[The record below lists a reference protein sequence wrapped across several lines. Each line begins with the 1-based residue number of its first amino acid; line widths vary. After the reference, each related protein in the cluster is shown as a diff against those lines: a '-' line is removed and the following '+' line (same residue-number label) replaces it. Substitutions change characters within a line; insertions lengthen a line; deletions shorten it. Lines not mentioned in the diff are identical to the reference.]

1 MDELIDY
8 ITNYI
13 DNLNISLG
21 ATEQLGA
28 TFLILGYSKFFIGAD
43 MDILMA
49 SGALEESKMPDEIYL
64 YGQTLSLIGYI
75 ILFIVSY
82 KRYNE
87 LLYKELYLNDYF
99 NLSSYLLLVQS
110 YFLSVIA
117 NSLRVVAFT
126 SIVSYNNQTSS

>member
-1 MDELIDY
+1 MDELINY
-8 ITNYI
+8 ISDYI

-28 TFLILGYSKFFIGAD
+28 TFLILGYSKFFVAAD

-49 SGALEESKMPDEIYL
+49 SNILEESKIPDEIYL
-64 YGQTLSLIGYI
+64 YGQILSLIGYI
-75 ILFIVSY
+75 ILFIVSF

-87 LLYKELYLNDYF
+87 FLYKEFYLNDYF

-110 YFLSVIA
+110 YFLSIIA
-117 NSLRVVAFT
+117 NSLRVIAFT
-126 SIVSYNNQTSS
+126 SIVSYNTQTTS

>member
-8 ITNYI
+8 IANYI

-82 KRYNE
+82 KRYTE

-126 SIVSYNNQTSS
+126 SIVSSNNQTT

>member
-8 ITNYI
+8 IANYI

-82 KRYNE
+82 KRYTE

-126 SIVSYNNQTSS
+126 SIVSYNNQTT

>member
-126 SIVSYNNQTSS
+126 SIVSYNNQTTS